1 VIIKAAI
8 EKKADEFLAGATD
21 MHVHSG
27 HDHVERL
34 MTDEEAIRQA
44 LRSGMKSLVL
54 KSHTRCTLEG
64 CNQAQRKLGVQGAAF
79 ASMVLNSWRDMEDIA
94 AIEKAIA
101 GGLKLIYMP
110 TVMSANP
117 LNPIRPDGK
126 RMSLLEDGRL
136 KPAVVRVIETA
147 VKGGCT
153 IATGHASG
161 AEVLS
166 ILDRCHALGAPTV
179 LVTHPDY
186 WVTDMPDCEQDRV
199 ARKFPNVV
207 FERTLYSILNE
218 DEARRRPGTLA
229 IVAEKLGR
237 VVENIRRIG
246 ARRTILS
253 SDLGQTWNPPPAEG
267 FGLFLQMIASAG
279 IAAEDI
285 RRMTLANPCR
295 ALGLYNEMI
304 QSEVELALAEAK
316 GSFTTAFDGTLVGF
330 ADAGDAA
337 FGVLNRAVG
346 PQHFLPT
353 DVLAGAR
360 SVVSVFLA
368 FGRQVVEGNSGGL
381 SPTPAWC
388 RAYTEGNQCLDVL
401 ITAAAEAIRRCGFRA
416 EVRRASH
423 HLTNLHEPNVGP
435 ALLTSCWSQRHV
447 AHVCGLGTFGVNNLL
462 ITAKGCAGRFA
473 SLVTDMPLRPLAMQT
488 EERCL
493 GKQSGGT
500 QCMECVKR
508 CPVGALSS
516 EGFDRMACWNYLVAN
531 NHISRDAETP
541 IVNVC
546 GKCSCGVPCSLL
558 GRDSKKAD
566 EHDRTQACGVD
577 RGPHALSG
585 SGGAGQQSV

>member
-1 VIIKAAI
+1 MIVKAAI
-8 EKKADEFLAGATD
+8 DKTAAEFLVGATD

-27 HDHVERL
+27 RDHVARL
-34 MTDEEAIRQA
+34 MTDEEAIGQA
-44 LRSGMKSLVL
+44 LRSGMKGLVL

-64 CNQAQRKLGVQGAAF
+64 CNQAQRTLGVQGAAF
-79 ASMVLNSWRDMEDIA
+79 ASMVLNSWQDMEDIA
-94 AIEKAIA
+94 AMEKAIA
-101 GGLKLIYMP
+101 SGLKLIYMP

-117 LNPIRPDGK
+117 LNPVRLDGK
-126 RMSLLEDGRL
+126 RMSLLEGGRL
-136 KPAVVRVIETA
+136 RPTVVRVIETA

-161 AEVLS
+161 AECLS
-166 ILDRCHALGAPTV
+166 ILDCCHALGAPTV

-186 WVTDMPDCEQDRV
+186 WVTDMPDCQQDRV

-218 DEARRRPGTLA
+218 DEARLRPGTLA
-229 IVAEKLGR
+229 IVSEKLGR

-267 FGLFLQMIASAG
+267 LGLFLQMIASAG
-279 IAAEDI
+279 ISAEDI

-304 QSEVELALAEAK
+304 QCEVELALAEAK
-316 GSFTTAFDGTLVGF
+316 ESFTTPFDGALVGF

-337 FGVLNRAVG
+337 FGALKRAVG
-346 PQHFLPT
+346 PQHLLPQ

-360 SVVSVFLA
+360 GVVSVFLA
-368 FGRQVVEGNSGGL
+368 FGREVVEGNSSGL

-388 RAYTEGNQCLDVL
+388 RAYTEGNRCLDVL
-401 ITAAAEAIRRCGFRA
+401 ITAAAEAIGRCGFTA
-416 EVRRASH
+416 EVHRGSH
-423 HLTNLHEPNVGP
+423 HLTNLHEPSVDP

-447 AHVCGLGTFGVNNLL
+447 AHICGLGTFGVSNLL
-462 ITAKGCAGRFA
+462 ITAKGSAGRFA
-473 SLVTDMPLRPLAMQT
+473 SLVTDMPLRPLAVQT

-493 GKQSGGT
+493 GKQGGGT

-508 CPVGALSS
+508 CPAGALSS

-531 NHISRDAETP
+531 NHISRDAGIP

-546 GKCSCGVPCSLL
+546 GKCSSGVPCALL
-558 GRDSKKAD
+558 GGDGR
-566 EHDRTQACGVD
+566 
-577 RGPHALSG
+577 RGAR
-585 SGGAGQQSV
+585 A